1 MSALG
6 GATVNGLRCVDCR
19 RPVHPTRGGAYCE
32 VHTPEDRTGG
42 VAPHDA
48 LFSARTNRG
57 DAPRVRLRHGEG
69 PERLRAAGWVCL
81 GRVGASRPRWRSP
94 AGAEYLQEYAV
105 YLITRRAAT

>member
-1 MSALG
+1 MSAVRCIDCGRAVHPEVG
-6 GATVNGLRCVDCR
+6 GAWCR
-19 RPVHPTRGGAYCE
+19 EHRPV
-32 VHTPEDRTGG
+32 DLTGG

-48 LFSARTNRG
+48 LFTARTTRG

-94 AGAEYLQEYAV
+94 AGAEYLQGYAV